1 MQRSITDA
9 MTQFADKNKLRE
21 FGTELGRP
29 ALHADIQDEC
39 HGAAH
44 LCSHEDKPVI
54 PNAGHHVR
62 AKTNQPIYGILT

>member
-29 ALHADIQDEC
+29 ALHADIQD
-39 HGAAH
+39 G
-44 LCSHEDKPVI
+44 K
-54 PNAGHHVR
+54 
-62 AKTNQPIYGILT
+62 LTFFFHSQYFSSFESSEPLLTIQCLVFEL

>member
-1 MQRSITDA
+1 M
-9 MTQFADKNKLRE
+9 
-21 FGTELGRP
+21 FG
-29 ALHADIQDEC
+29 IWIIEC

-62 AKTNQPIYGILT
+62 AKTNQPIYGILTQPIPQKWLEDGVVDP